1 MNNSLNNGPKI
12 FDDYLKNMLDNY
24 QPDVS
29 TNLWS
34 SLKLKLF
41 KKDFW
46 DFVSFKKLIRSFSS
60 QPTLGVVQIKVLVSY
75 AVAACFTVA
84 LVFGSNYIYYN
95 IVKDTPKNNVVRGKT
110 VVSPVKPKLD
120 VLNKFQQPESPQNI
134 LVVPMPQKQQD
145 KNETIPVAVVDNKV
159 PLNPTNPAIN
169 TNTAENNIPEKTD
182 DHTVLLNYI
191 DRVNSKD
198 KTVNDEAVI
207 QEYPDN
213 IDIDI
218 TESSDIK
225 REENENYAYN
235 LEIPNVFTP
244 NNDGYNDYF
253 VIKNLDK
260 YPFNSLTV
268 ADRKGKVVFEITNY
282 QNNWDARNMDAG
294 TYYYILNYKDSR
306 NNQGVIKGI
315 ISLIR

>member
-1 MNNSLNNGPKI
+1 MNSNLNSGPKN

-29 TNLWS
+29 SNLWS

-46 DFVSFKKLIRSFSS
+46 DFVSFKKLIRSFNS

-75 AVAACFTVA
+75 AVAAYFTVA
-84 LVFGSNYIYYN
+84 LVFGANYIYN
-95 IVKDTPKNNVVRGKT
+95 NLVKDSPQNNVDNDKT

-120 VLNKFQQPESPQNI
+120 ALNNLPQPENTKHIVVTPVVKKQSEQTKTTPVAITDNKTPVTTTNS
-134 LVVPMPQKQQD
+134 VVP
-145 KNETIPVAVVDNKV
+145 
-159 PLNPTNPAIN
+159 
-169 TNTAENNIPEKTD
+169 TNTSVNNIPEKTD
-182 DHTVLLNYI
+182 DHTTLLNYI
-191 DRVNSKD
+191 DRINSKD
-198 KTVNDEAVI
+198 KTVIDEPVI

-213 IDIDI
+213 IDINI
-218 TESSDIK
+218 TDSSDIV

-260 YPFNSLTV
+260 YPFNSLTI
-268 ADRKGKVVFEITNY
+268 ADRKGKVVYEVLNY
-282 QNNWDARNMDAG
+282 QNNWDARNVDAG
-294 TYYYILNYKDSR
+294 TYYYILNYKDNR

-315 ISLIR
+315 ISVIR

>member
-1 MNNSLNNGPKI
+1 MSSNINSGPKN

-29 TNLWS
+29 SNLWS

-46 DFVSFKKLIRSFSS
+46 DFVSFKKLIRSFTS
-60 QPTLGVVQIKVLVSY
+60 QPTLGVVQIKTLVSY

-84 LVFGSNYIYYN
+84 LVFGANYVYN
-95 IVKDTPKNNVVRGKT
+95 NLVKDTPKNNVDTGKT
-110 VVSPVKPKLD
+110 IVSPVKLKLD
-120 VLNKFQQPESPQNI
+120 ILNKLPQTETPQHI
-134 LVVPMPQKQQD
+134 LVTPVPVKQHDQT
-145 KNETIPVAVVDNKV
+145 KNNPVAITDNKAPV
-159 PLNPTNPAIN
+159 NTTNPVVPTN
-169 TNTAENNIPEKTD
+169 TSVNNIPEKTD
-182 DHTVLLNYI
+182 VHTKLLNYI
-191 DRVNSKD
+191 DRINSKD
-198 KTVNDEAVI
+198 KTVIDEPVT

-213 IDIDI
+213 IDINI
-218 TESSDIK
+218 TDSSGIV
-225 REENENYAYN
+225 REENENFAYN

-244 NNDGYNDYF
+244 NNDGYNDNF

-260 YPFNSLTV
+260 YPFNSLTI
-268 ADRKGKVVFEITNY
+268 ADRKGKVVFEAINY
-282 QNNWDARNMDAG
+282 QNNWDARNVDAG

-315 ISLIR
+315 ISVIR

>member
-1 MNNSLNNGPKI
+1 MNSNLNSGPNN

-29 TNLWS
+29 SNLWS

-46 DFVSFKKLIRSFSS
+46 DFVSFKKLTRSFNS
-60 QPTLGVVQIKVLVSY
+60 QPTLGIVQIKVLVSY
-75 AVAACFTVA
+75 AVAACLTVA
-84 LVFGSNYIYYN
+84 LVFGANYIYN
-95 IVKDTPKNNVVRGKT
+95 NLVKDTPQNNVDNGKT
-110 VVSPVKPKLD
+110 VVSPVKPRLD
-120 VLNKFQQPESPQNI
+120 AINNLPQPENTKQI
-134 LVVPMPQKQQD
+134 LVTPVPEKQPEQT
-145 KNETIPVAVVDNKV
+145 KSTTVAITDNKTPV
-159 PLNPTNPAIN
+159 NTANTVVPTNTGV
-169 TNTAENNIPEKTD
+169 TNVPEKTD
-182 DHTVLLNYI
+182 DHTTLLNYI
-191 DRVNSKD
+191 DRINSKD
-198 KTVNDEAVI
+198 KTVIDEPVV

-213 IDIDI
+213 IDINI
-218 TESSDIK
+218 AESSSIK
-225 REENENYAYN
+225 PEENENYAYN

-260 YPFNSLTV
+260 YPFNSLTI
-268 ADRKGKVVFEITNY
+268 ADRKGKVVFEVLNY
-282 QNNWDARNMDAG
+282 QNNWDARNVDAG

-315 ISLIR
+315 ISVIR